1 MLRHSRGRQYQLRTT
16 NVNTGWKGGVVQY
29 IEEILNKKLIW
40 IICNL
45 HTNELPLRK
54 LINLKIGVTNSDTV
68 IAGNIGRLLSIV
80 DELPTDNHFA
90 RIKFDN
96 EIVSLSEK
104 VINELST
111 DQKHAYQLYLAV
123 TSGNISKKLAETRC
137 GPLNHARWLTTAN
150 RIMKLWMSCHNLTTQ
165 EKSNLKSVVQWIV
178 CCYYPIWF
186 YIKCNSSF
194 LNGPYH
200 VLKQVQY
207 MKLLSYEIQEIV
219 KVSIQRNCYWAH
231 SENILQ
237 TLISSETKSDREFVV
252 KKKS

>member
-1 MLRHSRGRQYQLRTT
+1 M
-16 NVNTGWKGGVVQY
+16 
-29 IEEILNKKLIW
+29 
-40 IICNL
+40 
-45 HTNELPLRK
+45 
-54 LINLKIGVTNSDTV
+54 
-68 IAGNIGRLLSIV
+68 
-80 DELPTDNHFA
+80 
-90 RIKFDN
+90 
-96 EIVSLSEK
+96 
-104 VINELST
+104 
-111 DQKHAYQLYLAV
+111 
-123 TSGNISKKLAETRC
+123 
-137 GPLNHARWLTTAN
+137 WLTTAN

-178 CCYYPIWF
+178 CCYYAIWF

-237 TLISSETKSDREFVV
+237 TLISSETKSDREFAV
-252 KKKS
+252 KKS